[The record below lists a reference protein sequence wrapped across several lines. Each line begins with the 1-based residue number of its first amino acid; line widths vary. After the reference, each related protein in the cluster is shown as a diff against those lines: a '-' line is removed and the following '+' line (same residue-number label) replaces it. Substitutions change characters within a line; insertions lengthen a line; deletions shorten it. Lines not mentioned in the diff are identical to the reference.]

1 MEDLTYEKAEQELEQ
16 ILDDLRNDRISIDAL
31 TEKVERASKL
41 IVFCKEKL
49 ASTEK
54 KVEDIVKQLGL

>member
-1 MEDLTYEKAEQELEQ
+1 MEGLTYEKAEQELEQ

-54 KVEDIVKQLGL
+54 KVEDIIKQLGL

>member
-1 MEDLTYEKAEQELEQ
+1 MEGLTYEKAEQELEQ

-31 TEKVERASKL
+31 AEKVERASKL
-41 IVFCKEKL
+41 NVFCKEKL

-54 KVEDIVKQLGL
+54 KVEDIIKQLGL